1 MSAEPQVY
9 EAQILQQLIKNAE
22 RIAVI
27 EEKLTGIEGQISDL
41 RTEMSEMKTELQT
54 EMSEMKTELQ
64 TAMSDNKTELQTAMS
79 DIKSELKSEI
89 SEVRIKADRAEWW
102 LRFIAGAVLLSFF
115 KEQLMSF
122 F

>member
-22 RIAVI
+22 RIAVV
-27 EEKLTGIEGQISDL
+27 EEKLKVIEGSIVVLTTEMSEMKSEMSEMKSEMSEMK
-41 RTEMSEMKTELQT
+41 TEMSEMKT
-54 EMSEMKTELQ
+54 
-64 TAMSDNKTELQTAMS
+64 
-79 DIKSELKSEI
+79 EI

-115 KEQLMSF
+115 KEQLISF

>member
-1 MSAEPQVY
+1 MSSETQVY

-22 RIAVI
+22 RIAIV
-27 EEKLTGIEGQISDL
+27 EQKLTLIEGQIGDF
-41 RTEMSEMKTELQT
+41 RTEMSDIKTELQT
-54 EMSEMKTELQ
+54 EMSEMKTEL
-64 TAMSDNKTELQTAMS
+64 KT
-79 DIKSELKSEI
+79 EI
-89 SEVRIKADRAEWW
+89 SEVKIKADRAEWW

>member
-22 RIAVI
+22 RIAVLGEKFTLI
-27 EEKLTGIEGQISDL
+27 EENIADLT
-41 RTEMSEMKTELQT
+41 TEMSGMRTELQT
-54 EMSEMKTELQ
+54 EMSNMKTELK
-64 TAMSDNKTELQTAMS
+64 TEMSDMKTELKT
-79 DIKSELKSEI
+79 EI

>member
-22 RIAVI
+22 RIAVLGEKLNLI
-27 EEKLTGIEGQISDL
+27 EENIADL
-41 RTEMSEMKTELQT
+41 RTEMSGMRTELQT
-54 EMSEMKTELQ
+54 EMSNMKTELK
-64 TAMSDNKTELQTAMS
+64 TEMSDMKTELKT
-79 DIKSELKSEI
+79 EI

>member
-1 MSAEPQVY
+1 MSSETQVY
-9 EAQILQQLIKNAE
+9 EAQILQQLIKNSE
-22 RIAVI
+22 RIAVV

-41 RTEMSEMKTELQT
+41 RTETSDMKTEL
-54 EMSEMKTELQ
+54 KT
-64 TAMSDNKTELQTAMS
+64 
-79 DIKSELKSEI
+79 EI

>member
-1 MSAEPQVY
+1 MSSDTQVY

-22 RIAVI
+22 RIAVV
-27 EEKLTGIEGQISDL
+27 EEKLTLIERNISDL
-41 RTEMSEMKTELQT
+41 RTEMSDMKT
-54 EMSEMKTELQ
+54 
-64 TAMSDNKTELQTAMS
+64 
-79 DIKSELKSEI
+79 ELKSEI
-89 SEVRIKADRAEWW
+89 SEVSIKADRAEWW

>member
-1 MSAEPQVY
+1 MSSETQVY

-22 RIAVI
+22 RIAVV
-27 EEKLTGIEGQISDL
+27 EEKLTVIEGSIAVLTIEMSDMKSEMSDMK
-41 RTEMSEMKTELQT
+41 TEMSDMKSEMSDMKT
-54 EMSEMKTELQ
+54 
-64 TAMSDNKTELQTAMS
+64 
-79 DIKSELKSEI
+79 EI

-102 LRFIAGAVLLSFF
+102 LRFIAGVVLLSFF

>member
-1 MSAEPQVY
+1 MSSETQVY

-22 RIAVI
+22 RIAVV
-27 EEKLTGIEGQISDL
+27 EEKLTLIEGHITDL
-41 RTEMSEMKTELQT
+41 RTEMSDMKTELKT
-54 EMSEMKTELQ
+54 EMG
-64 TAMSDNKTELQTAMS
+64 
-79 DIKSELKSEI
+79 
-89 SEVRIKADRAEWW
+89 EVRIKADRAEWW

>member
-22 RIAVI
+22 RIAVLG
-27 EEKLTGIEGQISDL
+27 EKLTLIEGKISEL
-41 RTEMSEMKTELQT
+41 RTEMSEMKTEL
-54 EMSEMKTELQ
+54 KT
-64 TAMSDNKTELQTAMS
+64 
-79 DIKSELKSEI
+79 EI